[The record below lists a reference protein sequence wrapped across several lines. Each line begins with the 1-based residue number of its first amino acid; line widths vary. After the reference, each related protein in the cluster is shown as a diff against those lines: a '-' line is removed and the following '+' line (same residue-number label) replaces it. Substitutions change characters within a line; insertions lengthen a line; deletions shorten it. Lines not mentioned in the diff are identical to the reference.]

1 VHHQYV
7 QVSTTECMTRVRFR
21 MSVPVLSISVLSRKV
36 TKKFVERDRVV
47 FVSNSLHQ
55 PFFNGELSSR
65 VAVFHEVDR
74 TVVYDTGSNIGS
86 SSGNRSEI
94 RRHIVATT
102 GGDSMAQVATEGPDW
117 RATDRYSAG
126 VHAWVWA
133 ITRDN
138 QGIEDALLQDARKQ

>member
-74 TVVYDTGSNIGS
+74 TVVYNTGSNI
-86 SSGNRSEI
+86 GNRSEI

-138 QGIEDALLQDARKQ
+138 LGIEDALLQDARKQ